1 MGNQSKRNGIVE
13 LDYMTALFVVPVMD
27 NDDVER
33 ELDELE
39 KRMARYKIKRE
50 PREPEALI
58 YWRYYKDG
66 RVETN
71 FTPSLKPVV
80 TQEVPLDG
88 QVIEPPKPRWQ
99 SSCTRCGYSWTRRAY
114 RLPVQCP
121 KCKSP
126 YWNRKR
132 RNP

>member
-1 MGNQSKRNGIVE
+1 
-13 LDYMTALFVVPVMD
+13 MD

-39 KRMARYKIKRE
+39 KRMAHYKIK
-50 PREPEALI
+50 REPEALI

-71 FTPSLKPVV
+71 FTPSDKPKI
-80 TQEVPLDG
+80 TQETPLDE

-99 SSCTRCGYSWTRRAY
+99 SSCKRCGYTWMRRAY
-114 RLPVQCP
+114 KLPIQCP

-132 RNP
+132 VKRG

>member
-1 MGNQSKRNGIVE
+1 
-13 LDYMTALFVVPVMD
+13 MD

-50 PREPEALI
+50 PEALI

-66 RVETN
+66 TVETN
-71 FTPSLKPVV
+71 ATPSHQPIRTK
-80 TQEVPLDG
+80 QEPLL
-88 QVIEPPKPRWQ
+88 EPPSTVEVRKL
-99 SSCTRCGYSWTRRAY
+99 SCQRRSYSWTPRKKRN
-114 RLPVQCP
+114 PIQCP

-132 RNP
+132 RNM

>member
-1 MGNQSKRNGIVE
+1 
-13 LDYMTALFVVPVMD
+13 MD

-39 KRMARYKIKRE
+39 KRMAHYKIKRE
-50 PREPEALI
+50 PEAVI
-58 YWRYYKDG
+58 YWTYYKDG

-71 FTPSLKPVV
+71 FIHGDKPKI
-80 TQEVPLDG
+80 TQETPLDERISEAP
-88 QVIEPPKPRWQ
+88 QKSARKQ
-99 SSCTRCGYSWTRRAY
+99 LTCKRCNRSWTQRGRK
-114 RLPVQCP
+114 PPIQCP

-132 RNP
+132 RYM